1 MLEDRRIL
9 IGIGGGIA
17 VYRIAEL
24 VRLLKKQGA
33 EVRCIMTRSATEFVS
48 PLTFEA
54 LTGEQVHTNLFDL
67 TAEREM
73 GHIRLARWADVLLI
87 APATSDLI
95 ARFAHGIADDL
106 LTTLFQAG
114 NGPSVLAPAMNSV
127 MWESPACRRNIHT
140 LQQQGIILAGPEEG
154 ELACG
159 EEGAGRLSNLETI
172 QQALSHA
179 VCPNSLAGQRWLINA
194 GPTIEHWD
202 AVRFLTN
209 AASGKLGFCL
219 ALAAAARGARVDLV
233 AGPNTPLTPFGVQ
246 RHPTVSASDMLNE
259 CTRLAAG
266 ADVFFAT
273 AAIMDF
279 RFSAP
284 ESGKLKRGET
294 ERCIVELGASPD
306 IVARVAHI
314 KKRPG
319 RVIACAAEDVDH
331 AKNAIVKL
339 KRKGVD
345 AVFANDIANIGSDH
359 SSGGLWL
366 TSEGTIKIKTMSKW
380 RLAERLIE
388 LVTNL

>member
-1 MLEDRRIL
+1 MLEGKRIL

-48 PLTFEA
+48 PLTFEV
-54 LTGEQVHTNLFDL
+54 LTGEQVYTNLFDL
-67 TAEREM
+67 TCEREM
-73 GHIRLARWADVLLI
+73 GHIRLARWANVLLI
-87 APATSDLI
+87 APATTDLI
-95 ARFAHGIADDL
+95 ARFAHGIADNL
-106 LTTLFQAG
+106 LTTLFQAR
-114 NGPSVLAPAMNSV
+114 NGPIMLAPAMNSV

-140 LQQQGIILAGPEEG
+140 LRQQGVILIGPDAG

-172 QQALSHA
+172 QQALYHA

-209 AASGKLGFCL
+209 AASGRLGFWL

-233 AGPNTPLTPFGVQ
+233 AGPDTPGTPLGVE
-246 RHPTVSASDMLNE
+246 RHTAISASDMLNE

-266 ADVFFAT
+266 SDLFFAT

-279 RFSAP
+279 RFTAP
-284 ESGKLKRGET
+284 HSGKLKRGET
-294 ERCIVELGASPD
+294 GKCTVELTANTD
-306 IVARVAHI
+306 IVASVAQM
-314 KKRPG
+314 KDRPG
-319 RVIACAAEDVDH
+319 RVIACAAECVDH
-331 AKNAIVKL
+331 VENAKSKL
-339 KRKGVD
+339 DCKGVD
-345 AVFANDIANIGSDH
+345 AIFANDIANIGSDAT
-359 SSGGLWL
+359 SGGWWL
-366 TSEGTIKIKTMSKW
+366 TREEIMKIDTMPKW
-380 RLAERLIE
+380 RLAEHLID
-388 LVTNL
+388 LVADL

>member
-33 EVRCIMTRSATEFVS
+33 KVRCIMTRSATEFVS

-87 APATSDLI
+87 APATADLI

-106 LTTLFQAG
+106 LTTLFQAR
-114 NGPSVLAPAMNSV
+114 NGPIVLAPAMNSI

-140 LQQQGIILAGPEEG
+140 LRQQGVILIGPEEG

-172 QQALSHA
+172 QQALYHA
-179 VCPNSLAGQRWLINA
+179 VCPNSLAGQRWLINT

-233 AGPNTPLTPFGVQ
+233 AGPNTPLTPLGVQ

-266 ADVFFAT
+266 SDLFFAT

-279 RFSAP
+279 RFTAP
-284 ESGKLKRGET
+284 HSEKLKRGET
-294 ERCIVELGASPD
+294 GTCTVELTANAD
-306 IVARVAHI
+306 IVASVARM
-314 KKRPG
+314 KNRPG
-319 RVIACAAEDVDH
+319 RVVACAAECVDH
-331 AKNAIVKL
+331 TKNAMAKL
-339 KRKGVD
+339 ERKGVD
-345 AVFANDIANIGSDH
+345 VIFANDIENIGSDVI
-359 SSGGLWL
+359 SGGWWL
-366 TSEGTIKIKTMSKW
+366 TTEGTMEIDAMSKW
-380 RLAERLIE
+380 RLAERLID
-388 LVTNL
+388 LVTDS